1 MSQHE
6 KKLQQVAV
14 DAFGW
19 HELRRDQLAA
29 MEYVMQGRDVLAVLP
44 TGAGKSA
51 IYQVPALLI
60 PGPTLVVSP
69 LLALQQDQLDGIDTA
84 NAPEAV
90 AGNSSQ
96 RGSGQRGEGRGGKK
110 GARR

>member
-1 MSQHE
+1 MGCPMSEHE
-6 KKLQQVAV
+6 KKLQQVAA

-19 HELRRDQLAA
+19 HELRPDQLAA
-29 MEYVMQGRDVLAVLP
+29 MECAMQSRDVLAVLP

-84 NAPEAV
+84 NAPQAV
-90 AGNSSQ
+90 AVNSSQ
-96 RGSGQRGEGRGGKK
+96 RGSEQRR
-110 GARR
+110 AW